1 MTVTDYLDETHAAS
15 MLAVE
20 RIRRYT
26 QQLRR
31 DAAGHE
37 VMQRALVTFIGQ
49 DYLMYGMEICGICTT
64 VCLLS

>member
-26 QQLRR
+26 QQLRQQ
-31 DAAGHE
+31 AARWEPRPMPKGWAPTW
-37 VMQRALVTFIGQ
+37 RS
-49 DYLMYGMEICGICTT
+49 Y
-64 VCLLS
+64 